1 MVLKG
6 LPGRKATL
14 NLNFLKDDF
23 MCGCVEAYRT
33 VHAPAIVRSG
43 NQYNLSPWVTMPG
56 CCRCKQPADPVVA
69 RDEYIY
75 ILSCWTGLCV
85 VFFQRHGGKFGRR
98 LISCVCCSCVRLWSC
113 LHGYYC
119 SLNIGYCKQ
128 RLPFSLASAVS
139 IQQWVTGIWYR
150 VSRDCLLNTADGG
163 LFVSG
168 LKSVCF

>member
-56 CCRCKQPADPVVA
+56 CCRRKQPADPVVA

-75 ILSCWTGLCV
+75 IS
-85 VFFQRHGGKFGRR
+85 
-98 LISCVCCSCVRLWSC
+98 
-113 LHGYYC
+113 
-119 SLNIGYCKQ
+119 
-128 RLPFSLASAVS
+128 SLAGLDCVWCFFKDMVASSA
-139 IQQWVTGIWYR
+139 
-150 VSRDCLLNTADGG
+150 AD
-163 LFVSG
+163 
-168 LKSVCF
+168 